1 MDKREKLIK
10 YINIIKM
17 FSFVFGYIMFFVAS
31 NSFGDVAG
39 VVLGVVAT
47 VGFWWIIRNEQT
59 RLIGESIAS
68 EIKMAISEEGNIDN
82 FIEIKRIK
90 KGLIARV
97 YLVNARERSAIV
109 HKAIAYKLERS
120 KYKKYLWVMQLT
132 DMTSEEDLGATQKLL
147 NSELIE
153 ELMKKHKGDKK

>member
-1 MDKREKLIK
+1 MNKREKLIK

-39 VVLGVVAT
+39 VILGVVAT

-82 FIEIKRIK
+82 FIEIKRLK

-97 YLVNARERSAIV
+97 YLVNARE
-109 HKAIAYKLERS
+109 
-120 KYKKYLWVMQLT
+120 
-132 DMTSEEDLGATQKLL
+132 
-147 NSELIE
+147 
-153 ELMKKHKGDKK
+153 